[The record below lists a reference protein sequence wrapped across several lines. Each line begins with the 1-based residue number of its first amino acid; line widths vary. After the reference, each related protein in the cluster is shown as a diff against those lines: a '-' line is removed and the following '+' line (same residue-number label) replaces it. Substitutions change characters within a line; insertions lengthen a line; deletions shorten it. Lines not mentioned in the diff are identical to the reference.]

1 MLRQKIINLISNTFV
16 VFVCLSMIFLF
27 SCSPQEE
34 KEADTTTDSD
44 TEQTVVTDT
53 SETEETEAEVKP
65 QIEAANAIAVIETA
79 KGNIEFE
86 FMATDAPNAAKN
98 FIKNASKG
106 YYKTSSFHTVEDHY
120 VQAGSDLI
128 DDTLPFEKSEHAL
141 EKGVVVQVASEEG
154 ASDADGEEFLICKSV
169 VELED
174 DFTVLGK
181 VISGLEVLDSIEKD
195 DKIVNITIRERET
208 VNETESETEDETESE
223 TEDETEG
230 E

>member
-16 VFVCLSMIFLF
+16 VFVCFSMIFLF
-27 SCSPQEE
+27 SCSPKEE
-34 KEADTTTDSD
+34 KEADTKTDSD
-44 TEQTVVTDT
+44 TEQTVVA
-53 SETEETEAEVKP
+53 ETPETEAEATP
-65 QIEAANAIAVIETA
+65 QIEASNAIAVIETA

-86 FMATDAPNAAKN
+86 FMATEAPNASKN

-208 VNETESETEDETESE
+208 VNETEGETEDETESE